1 VKRETE
7 NKKRI
12 FWVTLALCWAVLP
25 LFGQQ
30 LPARGDSAQAGRVI
44 TGTVKTGS
52 TPLPGVAIAVSDD
65 AGHKILTSTDVDGSF
80 WAQLSNDGHWRIHA
94 EMAGFAGAS
103 REITVDAAHPS
114 PAVEI
119 QLTLLSRVP
128 APSPRAPATAGATR
142 GSGQPRGAANSANG
156 RQRLNAMSDELSTA
170 ASTAN
175 TPDTPLPGMPSLG
188 TSADAA
194 NESMAIT
201 GPTASATD
209 FTRNLDDLR
218 DRVQEMRDRGQLPAE
233 GLGQFLGGMGGLG
246 GMMGGPGGGGR
257 GAIGRFNVNKIHGS
271 FVYTGGDSVMNAE
284 PYSLTGQPSSQ
295 PGYASNKLGGTVGG
309 PLNIP
314 GVYQGGMKTF
324 FFINFNITRSSTLY
338 DRFSHVP
345 TQAERDGD
353 FSESELDNQ
362 SVKIFDPVP
371 NTPSC
376 AQTVVNVIPAC
387 QISSA
392 SQALLNLIPL
402 PNQPL
407 SQQQNY
413 RLTSAEGSNLEN
425 IGIRLIH
432 NFGAPQGGRRGLGFR
447 SRNNINFAFNYSGS
461 TSDLPKPFPTLGG
474 KTDSHGERAQ
484 VGYGAS
490 RGRWTNQLTF
500 NFNQQQTGTHNFF
513 AGVENVAGL
522 AGITGISTNPA
533 NWGISGLSFADYSG
547 LSNVVPQN
555 RRTQVYQTANTL
567 IWRHGKHTFRTGG
580 DIRRLLTDLRQNSN
594 PNGLFTFTGFATA
607 QYLNGSPVPGTGYDL
622 ADFLLGYPQ
631 QTALQYGPYTYN
643 FRALGYDLFE
653 QDSWR
658 VRSNVSL
665 ELGIRYEYLSP
676 YSEAH
681 NRIVN
686 LDPTPGFTS
695 VTPVQPGQAGPYFF
709 LPGLIKPN
717 RDDFAPRVGIAWK
730 PQKKTVVRAGYGIN
744 YNLGQYLNMIQQ
756 LALQPPFSF
765 TETNIAPAPGTLTLQ
780 NGFPAPAP
788 GTITNNY
795 GVDPNY
801 RLGYV
806 QMWNL
811 NIQYELSPTVVLNVG
826 YTGSKGTDLDMVRAP
841 NRGPEGLLI
850 PNAQAFLWETSQGS
864 SILHA
869 GSARLRKRMAKG
881 LSVGGTYTFA
891 KSIDNAS
898 SIGGT
903 AVVVAQNDLN
913 LAAERG
919 LSSFDV
925 RQRLTGDWVY
935 EFPLGTGKR
944 WLDSGV
950 IAHIIGDWNWSGD
963 FTIQSGTPWTAQ
975 VVGNISDVNRGTN
988 GTLRADYNGEP
999 IALPNP
1005 TIQEWFNTAAFS
1017 VPPAGQFGTSGRN
1030 TIIGPGEVDFDM
1042 SLNKNFPIRDMMGLE
1057 IRLSANNVFN
1067 TPHFTTIDTNLNSH
1081 TFGQVTAVGAMRQ
1094 LTAQARF
1101 RF

>member
-1 VKRETE
+1 VKRL
-7 NKKRI
+7 
-12 FWVTLALCWAVLP
+12 FWLVLGLCLALAA
-25 LFGQQ
+25 FGQE
-30 LPARGDSAQAGRVI
+30 PGQATQVI
-44 TGTVKTGS
+44 TGTVKTGNM
-52 TPLPGVAIAVSDD
+52 PLPGVTIAVADD
-65 AGHKILTSTDVDGSF
+65 AGHKILTSSDEDGSF
-80 WAQLSNDGHWRIHA
+80 RVQLAAGGHWRISA
-94 EMAGFAGAS
+94 EMAGFAAAS
-103 REITVDAAHPS
+103 REITVEGTHPT
-114 PAVEI
+114 PPVEL

-128 APSPRAPATAGATR
+128 AAVPHPPTPSGATR
-142 GSGQPRGAANSANG
+142 AAARGNSGYGSRTLH
-156 RQRLNAMSDELSTA
+156 LNAAPDELASA
-170 ASTAN
+170 ASAASA
-175 TPDTPLPGMPSLG
+175 PEAPLPGMPSLG

-194 NESMAIT
+194 NESLAIT
-201 GPTASATD
+201 GPTASSTD

-218 DRVQEMRDRGQLPAE
+218 ERVQETQSNGQTANGGP
-233 GLGQFLGGMGGLG
+233 GQFGPGMGGPGGLG
-246 GMMGGPGGGGR
+246 GMMGGPGGGGGGMR
-257 GAIGRFNVNKIHGS
+257 GGGGRFNVNKVHGS
-271 FVYTGGDSVMNAE
+271 FVYTLGDSDFNAS
-284 PYSLTGQPSSQ
+284 PYSLGGISGAQ
-295 PGYASNKLGGTVGG
+295 PGYASNKLGGTIGG

-314 GVYQGGMKTF
+314 HIHQGGTKTF
-324 FFINFNITRSSTLY
+324 FFINFNVTRSSSLY
-338 DRFSHVP
+338 DQFSHVP
-345 TQAERDGD
+345 TLAERGGD
-353 FSESELDNQ
+353 LSDLLVGEHPLQLFNPSPSADCPMSQFTGDKIPQ
-362 SVKIFDPVP
+362 S
-371 NTPSC
+371 C
-376 AQTVVNVIPAC
+376 
-387 QISSA
+387 ISPQA
-392 SQALLNLIPL
+392 QALLNLIPL
-402 PNQPL
+402 PNQPVG
-407 SQQQNY
+407 QQQNF
-413 RLTSAEGSNLEN
+413 RFTSAEDSNLEN

-432 NFGAPQGGRRGLGFR
+432 NFGPPQNGRRGSGFR

-484 VGYGAS
+484 VGYSAS
-490 RGRWTNQLTF
+490 RGKWTNQLSFT
-500 NFNQQQTGTHNFF
+500 FNQQQTGTQNNF
-513 AGVENVAGL
+513 AGVQNVAGL

-533 NWGISGLSFADYSG
+533 DWGVPGLSFADYSG
-547 LSNVVPQN
+547 LTGVVPQN
-555 RRTQVYQTANTL
+555 RRTQVYQAANTL
-567 IWRHGKHTFRTGG
+567 IWRHGKHNFRTGG

-594 PNGLFTFTGFATA
+594 PNGSFTFTGFATA
-607 QYLNGSPVPGTGYDL
+607 QYINGTAVPGTGYDL
-622 ADFLLGYPQ
+622 ADFLLGMPQ

-665 ELGIRYEYLSP
+665 ELGVRYEYLSP

-686 LDPTPGFTS
+686 LDPAPGFTS
-695 VTPVQPGQAGPYFF
+695 VTPVQPGQVGQYFF
-709 LPGLIKPN
+709 LPGLIKPDRN
-717 RDDFAPRVGIAWK
+717 NFAPRMGIAWK

-744 YNLGQYLNMIQQ
+744 YNLGQYLSMIQQ

-765 TETNIAPAPGTLTLQ
+765 TESNIAPAPGVLTLQ
-780 NGFPAPAP
+780 NGFPTPAP

-811 NIQYELSPTVVLNVG
+811 NVQYELSPTLVLNVG
-826 YTGSKGTDLDMVRAP
+826 YTGSKGTGLDMVRAP
-841 NRGPEGLLI
+841 NRGPDGLLI
-850 PNAQAFLWETSQGS
+850 ANAQPFLWETSQGS

-898 SIGGT
+898 SIGGG

-925 RQRLTGDWVY
+925 RQRLTGDYVY

-944 WLDSGV
+944 WLDSGGV
-950 IAHIIGDWNWSGD
+950 IAHVLGDWNWSGD

-975 VVGNISDVNRGTN
+975 VVGNVSDVNRGTN
-988 GTLRADYNGEP
+988 GTLRADYNGQS

-1005 TIQEWFNTAAFS
+1005 SIQEWFNTAAFS

-1030 TIIGPGEVDFDM
+1030 TIIGPGELNFDM
-1042 SLNKNFPIRDMMGLE
+1042 SLNKNFPIREMMGLE
-1057 IRLSANNVFN
+1057 VRLSANNVFN
-1067 TPHFTTIDTNLNSH
+1067 MPHFTSIDTNVNSH
-1081 TFGQVTAVGAMRQ
+1081 TFGQVTAVGSMRQ
-1094 LTAQARF
+1094 LTVQARF